1 MQKKKSSFHPVAL
14 TIAGSDSG
22 GGAGIQ
28 ADLRTFFAF
37 KLFGCSVITAVTSQN
52 PFEVKR
58 IDSIPAPGVKEQINS
73 VLSVFPVKAVKT
85 GMLFNHTIINA
96 VTAALFVEKIPLII
110 DPVMISTSG
119 SKLLKDKAID
129 ALMQKLFPLASWI
142 TPNIP
147 EAEALLGCKI
157 KGPDDMADCA
167 LNISRKYSCGC
178 VLKGGHAENKNT
190 VSDFAAFNNKIYILS
205 SPHVKVAPL
214 ATHGTGCTF
223 SAALTAGIAL
233 GFEWQL
239 ALKTAKAYVFSALSE
254 TVRINKNLNSMF
266 IPVETRI
273 DKITFELYK

>member
-1 MQKKKSSFHPVAL
+1 MHKKNLLFHPASL

-37 KLFGCSVITAVTSQN
+37 NLFACSVITAVTSQN

-58 IDSIPAPGVKEQINS
+58 IDPIPAAGVAEQLNA
-73 VLSVFPVKAVKT
+73 VLSAFPVKAAKT
-85 GMLFNHTIINA
+85 GMLFNHAIINA
-96 VTAALFVEKIPLII
+96 VSIALASKKIPLVI

-119 SKLLKDKAID
+119 SKLLKDKAIE
-129 ALMQKLFPLASWI
+129 ALKQKLFPLASWI

-147 EAEALLGCKI
+147 EAEALLDRKI
-157 KGPDDMADCA
+157 KGPDDMAEGVWD
-167 LNISRKYSCGC
+167 ISRKYSCGC
-178 VLKGGHAENKNT
+178 VLKGGHSENKKAAT
-190 VSDFAAFNNKIYILS
+190 DFVAFKDKIYILS
-205 SPHVKVAPL
+205 SPLVKVAPL

-233 GFEWQL
+233 GFEWQRAL
-239 ALKTAKAYVFSALSE
+239 AVAKAYVYSSLSE
-254 TVRINKNLNSMF
+254 TIRINKKLNSMF
-266 IPVETRI
+266 IPGETRI